1 MPDCL
6 SLYLSFC
13 LSTLQY
19 DIGHY
24 NENSILHGFELL
36 PRCWK
41 EIRKQGHRL
50 LLCIII
56 VQKAGKQ
63 KFPSLVSKSH
73 LRLRYI

>member
-13 LSTLQY
+13 LSALQY

-36 PRCWK
+36 PDAGKKSANRAIDYCSV
-41 EIRKQGHRL
+41 
-50 LLCIII
+50 III

-73 LRLRYI
+73 LHLRYI